1 MYIYIVCIY
10 VLYVCIYMYTYIA
23 QASACTLNIKDKNA
37 ILEGI
42 KF

>member
-23 QASACTLNIKDKNA
+23 QASACTQHKDKNA